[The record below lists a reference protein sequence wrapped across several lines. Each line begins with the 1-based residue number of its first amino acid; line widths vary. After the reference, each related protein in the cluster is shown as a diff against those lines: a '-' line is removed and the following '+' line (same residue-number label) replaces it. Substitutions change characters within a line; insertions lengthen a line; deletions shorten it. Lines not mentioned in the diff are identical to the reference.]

1 MTWII
6 INLILCIF
14 LICLLIFQ
22 NVPIFMDIHSRF
34 FIYAHWES
42 FKWLEKKLLKETL
55 WMHILGTIYNSC
67 RVIKCYLNKLCL
79 FYPRTKFSITFACVP
94 SYYSDQPSHLHC
106 LIWSYYGYWGP
117 LFLHATNWRS
127 SQTAW
132 LCRHVWVFAGCL
144 CGFVG
149 IAVLWLSFHLI
160 WKLLDA
166 S

>member
-1 MTWII
+1 MNNHKFDIVHFPDMFTNISECSNFYGHTFKI
-6 INLILCIF
+6 FHLCQ
-14 LICLLIFQ
+14 LRKFQ
-22 NVPIFMDIHSRF
+22 MIG
-34 FIYAHWES
+34 
-42 FKWLEKKLLKETL
+42 KKKLLKETL

-132 LCRHVWVFAGCL
+132 LCRHVWVYAGCL

-160 WKLLDA
+160 WKLLHA